1 MKLKCLIGLFFKM
14 NLWMTCLSK
23 TADSEMCAKEKVI
36 DWWNASFEH
45 GTLLIIDPGVYL
57 DKSSNES
64 CMYLH
69 TSLEINIK
77 LVWL

>member
-1 MKLKCLIGLFFKM
+1 
-14 NLWMTCLSK
+14 MTCLSK

-36 DWWNASFEH
+36 DLWNASFEH

-69 TSLEINIK
+69 TSLEINIR